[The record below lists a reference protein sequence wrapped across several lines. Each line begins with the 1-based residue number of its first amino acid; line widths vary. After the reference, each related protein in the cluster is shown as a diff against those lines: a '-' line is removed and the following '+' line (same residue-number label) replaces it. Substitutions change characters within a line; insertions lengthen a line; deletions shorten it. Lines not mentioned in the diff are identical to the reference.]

1 MNTRFRVFSLLLLLL
16 CCWVPATLAAAIQ
29 LPAQPSDHVVD
40 LAGLIDPAIEQKING
55 YLQELE
61 QKTTAQVV
69 VLTIP
74 SLEGKSL
81 EEFSLYVAHDLW
93 KLGQKGKDNGVLLLV
108 SSGDRKYRFEIG
120 YGLEGI
126 LPDSF
131 VGSLGRTYLV
141 PFFRRGEYG
150 QGVYAAV
157 LGIARE
163 IAADAG
169 VTITGMPKL
178 RSHPGSRSVNR
189 RKPSLFSKII
199 SLLFLVIMVIMFIRN
214 PRFFLMLLLFSAMGG
229 GGRGG
234 WGGSGGFGGGSFGG
248 GGGGG
253 FGGGG
258 ASGGW

>member
-1 MNTRFRVFSLLLLLL
+1 MSTRTKVLFLLLLLI
-16 CCWVPATLAAAIQ
+16 CCWVPSTLAAAIQ
-29 LPAQPSDHVVD
+29 LPARPSHYVVD
-40 LAGLIDPAIEQKING
+40 LANLIDAATEQKING

-61 QKTTAQVV
+61 QKTTAQMV

-81 EEFSLYVAHDLW
+81 EEFSLHVAHDLW
-93 KLGQKGKDNGVLLLV
+93 KLGQKGKDNGVLLLIA
-108 SSGDRKYRFEIG
+108 SQDRKYRFEIG

-157 LGIARE
+157 LAIARE
-163 IAADAG
+163 IATDAG
-169 VTITGMPKL
+169 VTITGMPRL
-178 RSHPGSRSVNR
+178 RNHPGR
-189 RKPSLFSKII
+189 RVRQREPSLFSKII
-199 SLLFLVIMVIMFIRN
+199 SMLFLGILVIMFIRN
-214 PRFFLMLLLFSAMGG
+214 PRLFLMLFLFSSM

-234 WGGSGGFGGGSFGG
+234 PWGGSGGFGGGSFGG
-248 GGGGG
+248 GGGG

>member
-1 MNTRFRVFSLLLLLL
+1 MNTRTRILLGLVLLL
-16 CCWVPATLAAAIQ
+16 CCSLPGSFASAIQ
-29 LPAQPSDHVVD
+29 LPAQPSHYVVD
-40 LAGLIDPAIEQKING
+40 LADLVDPATEQKING

-61 QKTTAQVV
+61 QKTTAQMV

-81 EEFSLYVAHDLW
+81 EDFSLHVAHDLW
-93 KLGQKGKDNGVLLLV
+93 KLGQKGKDNGVLLLI

-120 YGLEGI
+120 YGLEGV

-141 PFFRRGEYG
+141 PFFRRGEYNKG
-150 QGVYAAV
+150 IYAAV
-157 LGIARE
+157 LAVARE
-163 IAADAG
+163 IATDAG
-169 VTITGMPKL
+169 VTITGMPRL
-178 RSHPGSRSVNR
+178 RNHPGRRSASRR
-189 RKPSLFSKII
+189 EPSLFSKII
-199 SLLFLVIMVIMFIRN
+199 SLLFLIILVIMFIRN
-214 PRFFLMLLLFSAMGG
+214 PRLFLMLLLFSAMGG
-229 GGRGG
+229 RRGS
-234 WGGSGGFGGGSFGG
+234 WGGSGGGGFGGFGG